1 MVRRLFQPPLE
12 TGSWRGPEWSW
23 GEVDGFEMY
32 FAGGPDMDCKGK
44 RRFKYFSSA
53 TLWMLVP
60 FPEMKVT

>member
-1 MVRRLFQPPLE
+1 M
-12 TGSWRGPEWSW
+12 
-23 GEVDGFEMY
+23 DGFEIY

-60 FPEMKVT
+60 FPKMEVT